1 MSTILNALEAW
12 LWTLILNI
20 VFGFFNAMFSL
31 ITNFYNLVFPIIAD
45 ILRINPFGVT
55 TFTSSATGATIDL
68 SGLSSFIEGA
78 SEALQFI
85 GVELALLL
93 GLYGMLKAS
102 ASLIELKRA
111 EHIFV
116 HFLKFG
122 IVIWAITNIYDVVK
136 TLFDVFIGVNDI
148 LIDYGSSY
156 MTPSMPASGLTTV
169 SSTLSAAGT
178 DLSNLL
184 SGIDSVEKVTGT
196 GVFVLTTRA
205 GGIATISIAFEHWP
219 LFMLVLVIFIIILI
233 ASIFSIFG
241 SVIDICKEMIARL
254 VRFYL
259 HLVLCPL
266 VLPLG
271 LTEGTKQSLRSYF
284 TSLAGVA
291 LEWVLSIELILIV
304 GRMLVVIPSA
314 VQGLFTSI
322 IDSVATGMFGSVAA
336 GLAGIITALAAPV
349 VIVGIYSL
357 ILNIMKSLMGKLD
370 TIAKGMLSLGGI

>member
-1 MSTILNALEAW
+1 MQTIFNALEGWLWKTILN
-12 LWTLILNI
+12 LI
-20 VFGFFNAMFSL
+20 FGFFNGMFSV
-31 ITNFYNLVFPIIAD
+31 ITYVYNFIFPIIAD
-45 ILRINPFGVT
+45 ILRINPFGTT
-55 TFTSSATGATIDL
+55 TFTYSATGATVDL
-68 SGLSSFIEGA
+68 SGLASFIEGA
-78 SEALQFI
+78 SQTLQFI

-122 IVIWAITNIYDVVK
+122 IVIWAITNIYSVIE
-136 TLFDVFIGVNDI
+136 TLFNIFIGVNDL
-148 LIDYGSSY
+148 LIDYGSGS
-156 MTPSMPASGLTTV
+156 MVPSWTMDLGIS
-169 SSTLSAAGT
+169 SAAT
-178 DLSNLL
+178 DLQNIL
-184 SGIDSVEKVTGT
+184 SGIDSVEKVAGAGQFVLRTGT
-196 GVFVLTTRA
+196 TGASAVYLTAANFPT
-205 GGIATISIAFEHWP
+205 
-219 LFMLVLVIFIIILI
+219 LILI
-233 ASIFSIFG
+233 LLIFVIIVIVSIFGIVG

-266 VLPLG
+266 VLPFG

-291 LEWVLSIELILIV
+291 LEWVLSIELVLII
-304 GRMLVVIPSA
+304 GKMLAVIPPA
-314 VQGLFTSI
+314 IQGLFTSI
-322 IDSVATGMFGSVAA
+322 IDSISSGVFGSDTEYI
-336 GLAGIITALAAPV
+336 GIISALAAPV
-349 VIVGIYSL
+349 VVCSVYSL